1 MRDVGDR
8 GSFPPPARQ
17 NRLLPGAQMTGSI
30 PERIGPRGWWSA
42 LGGHGEER
50 ASKASDF
57 GKRLTISNFRGGATL
72 SHARCIH
79 VTAGQ
84 CRPNRLRKLLRLTTF
99 VLFIATIATQGL
111 AAQINLV
118 TGSGPVASVIKWAGK
133 SAISVIPGAAL
144 FPTTSKTT
152 ALYLGFTAG
161 TRADINNMV
170 LYQTDTRSPAITSV
184 TKITLN
190 GVSNPSV
197 DLTDPKVCPDQPVSA
212 TAPCLIRLDLL
223 ALQLTTSSDSYLVI
237 YFTAPDSNN
246 DALGLAKP
254 AFGISSLTGWLEFTD
269 QTRHVVGESLNTLIN
284 SGRALG
290 LTAVMNQ

>member
-1 MRDVGDR
+1 M
-8 GSFPPPARQ
+8 
-17 NRLLPGAQMTGSI
+17 
-30 PERIGPRGWWSA
+30 
-42 LGGHGEER
+42 
-50 ASKASDF
+50 
-57 GKRLTISNFRGGATL
+57 SN
-72 SHARCIH
+72 ARCIH

-84 CRPNRLRKLLRLTTF
+84 CRSNRLRKLLRLTTF
-99 VLFIATIATQGL
+99 VLLIVGIAAQGL

-118 TGSGPVASVIKWAGK
+118 AGSGPVASVIKWAGK

-152 ALYLGFTAG
+152 AFYLGLTAG

-170 LYQTDTRSPAITSV
+170 LYQTDARSPAITSV

-190 GVSNPSV
+190 GVSNPSI

-212 TAPCLIRLDLL
+212 TAPCLIRLDLVP
-223 ALQLTTSSDSYLVI
+223 LQLTTSSDSYLVI
-237 YFTAPDSNN
+237 YFTTPDSNN

-254 AFGISSLTGWLEFTD
+254 SFGISSLTGWLEFTD